1 MEVGDNLIFHL
12 LFLIITL
19 FKKKNKKKEEKE
31 EIVVA
36 LTFSGFYNVGA
47 SPLIREGT
55 SNT

>member
-31 EIVVA
+31 EIVVVVI
-36 LTFSGFYNVGA
+36 LDTGCKRVIYFDFFGVYRV
-47 SPLIREGT
+47 
-55 SNT
+55 